1 MASEIAIIKVPS
13 PVVTAEQFAALE
25 GVSVRTVYR
34 WTTGDNPQLP
44 IEPRTIRKGCKKAGG
59 PIRIYY
65 ARWKEEQLRKA
76 FGHSRFQL
84 IIGG

>member
-1 MASEIAIIKVPS
+1 MASEIAIIKAPA

-25 GVSVRTVYR
+25 GVYVRTVYR
-34 WTTGDNPQLP
+34 WTTDDSPQLP

-65 ARWKEEQLRKA
+65 ALWKEEQLRN
-76 FGHSRFQL
+76 SRFQL